1 MSGKR
6 TSPITYK
13 VETNGMPDFRKIPK
27 TAWDLLVKKILEDI
41 IEHYQEKGE
50 EWLYAGSEKQCK

>member
-13 VETNGMPDFRKIPK
+13 VETNGMPDSRKIPK

-50 EWLYAGSEKQCK
+50 E